1 MGNTLAAACVGG
13 GGGPWGAVDLYL
25 VTYILHLSS
34 THHLTSSI
42 EIQTH
47 AADWKGSDT
56 AEAFLSFL
64 FLLASL
70 SATVFHLF
78 LHSLDRFHK

>member
-1 MGNTLAAACVGG
+1 MGSTLAAACVGG

-25 VTYILHLSS
+25 VTYILHPPT
-34 THHLTSSI
+34 THHLHLSI

-56 AEAFLSFL
+56 AEAFLIPFFSGVTICYGV
-64 FLLASL
+64 S
-70 SATVFHLF
+70 SVFTQ
-78 LHSLDRFHK
+78 SR